1 MALQWCLKF
10 NEAFFRSLTTTFAP
24 TTANREEVGV
34 PVMPVD
40 ANDGAT
46 QHKAKVHTVN
56 NFMYTAD
63 KEIVVER
70 VELCEI
76 DLN

>member
-1 MALQWCLKF
+1 
-10 NEAFFRSLTTTFAP
+10 
-24 TTANREEVGV
+24 
-34 PVMPVD
+34 MPVD